1 MEQQEQ
7 RSGLMMPAL
16 GAVGVVYGDIGTSP
30 LYTIQTIFGEGG
42 VPVSSSNIVGA
53 ISAVFWALM
62 LVVTLKYVVL
72 VMRADNHGEGG
83 IISLL
88 AMAVTATASQS
99 LRRKLILLGALK
111 TALFYSR
118 TYQRLLRRGLSEL
131 HDDRFSESTPL
142 ARAFARLQQEL
153 DAYTEEKLVA

>member
-7 RSGLMMPAL
+7 RSGLMMLAL

-62 LVVTLKYVVL
+62 LVVTLQYVVL

-88 AMAVTATASQS
+88 AMEVTATA
-99 LRRKLILLGALK
+99 
-111 TALFYSR
+111 
-118 TYQRLLRRGLSEL
+118 
-131 HDDRFSESTPL
+131 
-142 ARAFARLQQEL
+142 LQ
-153 DAYTEEKLVA
+153 